1 MADGRL
7 PRLQRPRRAA
17 LAIDDGDVSGVM
29 SPLLSL
35 LATGV
40 LIALG
45 LWLFGSIVLR
55 ASGVVLAVGGLVSTA
70 TTGSPAMAAASVL
83 GALAWLAGHWLFA
96 LRHHYFCSPLARRAF
111 NHVLAPLNPTRWW
124 GVPNV
129 PPERRR

>member
-1 MADGRL
+1 M
-7 PRLQRPRRAA
+7 
-17 LAIDDGDVSGVM
+17 
-29 SPLLSL
+29 LSV
-35 LATGV
+35 LATGI

-55 ASGVVLAVGGLVSTA
+55 AGGVVLAVGGLMSTA
-70 TTGSPAMAAASVL
+70 MTGSPAMAAASLL

-96 LRHHYFCSPLARRAF
+96 LRHHYFSSPLARRVF
-111 NHVLAPLNPTRWW
+111 NDVLVPLNPTRRW

>member
-1 MADGRL
+1 
-7 PRLQRPRRAA
+7 
-17 LAIDDGDVSGVM
+17 M

-55 ASGVVLAVGGLVSTA
+55 VSGLVLAVGGLLSTA
-70 TTGSPAMAAASVL
+70 TTGSLAMVLATIL

-96 LRHHYFCSPLARRAF
+96 FRNHYFCSSLARRVFADAL
-111 NHVLAPLNPTRWW
+111 VPLNPTRRW